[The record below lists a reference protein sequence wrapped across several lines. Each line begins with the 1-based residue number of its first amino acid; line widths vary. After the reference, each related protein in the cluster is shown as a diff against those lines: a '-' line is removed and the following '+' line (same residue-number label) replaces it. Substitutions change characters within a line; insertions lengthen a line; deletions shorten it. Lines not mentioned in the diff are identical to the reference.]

1 MSNPK
6 YYIHINQ
13 NNTGHPLC
21 TVHNFIFTD
30 KKIVEDIW
38 SQENRQ
44 NMTNSFKT
52 HDMSA
57 KGHEPIVI

>member
-1 MSNPK
+1 M
-6 YYIHINQ
+6 
-13 NNTGHPLC
+13 GHPLC

-30 KKIVEDIW
+30 KKIFEDIW

-52 HDMSA
+52 HLKCYVSDGIRTHTLLQRS
-57 KGHEPIVI
+57 EL